1 MSYNYEVNYN
11 IQKKKS
17 DNSKYTYRNNE
28 IDSQTYIFELILK
41 DKFNN
46 FKVIRRIKKCNQGNL
61 ISSDDNIIYNS
72 IDKYRLTVLDANYPD
87 KSIIIKDT
95 INHNMTTNTFMSN
108 DIYLEINQ
116 DHSKLMDI
124 NYHIN
129 FNQ

>member
-1 MSYNYEVNYN
+1 MSYNYEINYN
-11 IQKKKS
+11 IQKKKL
-17 DNSKYTYRNNE
+17 DQSKYVYKNNE

-87 KSIIIKDT
+87 KSIVIKDT
-95 INHNMTTNTFMSN
+95 INHNMTTNTFMNN

-129 FNQ
+129 FKQ